1 MKKRLLLLPIFLI
14 LLAIVSAPTIN
25 YHSNDYMENK
35 FYHHQDSNVETTRIF
50 LISEDNGNN
59 YYRTFKNYNKENKH
73 YDIFKTSHQ
82 RKGIYLDFFDV
93 DKMPHEEH
101 CDVDCPEGWVCKKE

>member
-35 FYHHQDSNVETTRIF
+35 FYHPQDSNVETTRIF

-59 YYRTFKNYNKENKH
+59 YYRTFKNYNKEKN
-73 YDIFKTSHQ
+73 YDFFKSSYQ

>member
-59 YYRTFKNYNKENKH
+59 YYRTFKNYNKEKN
-73 YDIFKTSHQ
+73 YDFFKSSYQ

>member
-35 FYHHQDSNVETTRIF
+35 FYPPQDSNVETTRIF

-59 YYRTFKNYNKENKH
+59 YYRTFKNYNKEKN
-73 YDIFKTSHQ
+73 YDFFKSSYQ

-93 DKMPHEEH
+93 DKITPKEY

>member
-59 YYRTFKNYNKENKH
+59 YYRTFKNYNKEKN
-73 YDIFKTSHQ
+73 YDFFKSSHQ

-93 DKMPHEEH
+93 DKITPKEY

>member
-35 FYHHQDSNVETTRIF
+35 FYYHQDSNVETTRVF
-50 LISEDNGNN
+50 LILEDNGNN
-59 YYRTFKNYNKENKH
+59 YYRTFKNYNKEKN
-73 YDIFKTSHQ
+73 YDFFKSSYQ

-93 DKMPHEEH
+93 DKMPHEEY
-101 CDVDCPEGWVCKKE
+101 CDIDCPEGWVCKKE

>member
-35 FYHHQDSNVETTRIF
+35 FYHHQDSKVETTRIF

-59 YYRTFKNYNKENKH
+59 YYRTFKNYNKEKN
-73 YDIFKTSHQ
+73 YDFFKSSYQ